1 MEDPNA
7 RLTGLLSQASV
18 QLYERNWPEL
28 HQMFEQMY
36 LLAADEERQ
45 KLRDGQA
52 ILAAETAVQDGQWQW
67 GRQLYQL
74 VLHHVSEHRG
84 ASNGLREIKELER
97 VDEEMRRLIEAGDSA
112 FTAGDYNQAID
123 RYKDAKNQTE
133 KARILKY
140 HASLEQKI
148 NQALEL
154 RNWRERA
161 QETIASARRL
171 QKGGELL
178 QALAELQRLQAQLPE
193 EHIYAAMAEEINALV
208 NQIKQ
213 EANADQVL
221 DEAKKRYREQ
231 DFEGALELV
240 DTPALADNEEAKRL
254 KQRSRDQLD
263 RFISPPLDR
272 AEQAQN
278 RGNWPDA
285 FAELQAL
292 RKEYPLNPNWKRLW
306 LRVGRKAGEQALDL
320 GRQANSDR
328 NFQEA
333 AAAFKR
339 ASQAFERVLE
349 VYPDHD
355 AIPAIRDEAV
365 DLAYIADNAHQA
377 WKLWRDKG
385 ERKAALTH
393 LDNAS
398 GRIGSAREQGRDYAA
413 VNSVVEAMA
422 REIQGELESIA
433 EDERRLENGERQLG
447 NRQFDSAAE
456 SFRQALN
463 AKLPEHRQQA
473 RNGLDR
479 AEVFI
484 RDFQA
489 ATGKAK
495 ASADPEARVRHLED
509 AYRLWPTGPQVV
521 ELLTTACLEAAEAAL
536 KDGRAQDAAAFAN
549 RALEID
555 PKNRAADAIRDRID
569 NEPKILADLAR
580 ARSALAL
587 LRDGTDASATRYAA
601 LAAQLQ
607 ETAGR
612 AQSYPDLKKQVDD
625 LLKEV
630 RAEQKRWQ
638 QLESHLD
645 QATQNMRAGHW
656 QEGVDLLDR
665 GVKALG
671 DETPEP
677 LVARLQAWRQALQQ
691 QTEIEAQLG
700 DLWRQAEQH
709 YQAGPESNDFTAALR
724 TLNQIEARLSAL
736 ENTATTIEAAL
747 PAGLVERAKQSK
759 DLRERAEIARDAAA
773 HRSAAQGLLILRPA
787 RRKWP
792 TDTTLQAL
800 DTKLSE
806 QARDEVTSLL
816 RQAQL
821 DMGAGETT
829 AAVEKLA
836 QAYELQP
843 DNEEIATQYGA
854 VQKHKR
860 LEDKL
865 RDVQTLTAR
874 HLDSKSPDRAV
885 DALRD
890 GIQVLLREADLSE
903 AVRDALSSLL
913 SLSEREVDGRTGE
926 AFANEDVWKQVWNL
940 RGDLDK
946 LGSER
951 WAHTQASVLASQWA
965 EFTRD
970 LHLHRYQTTEAGL
983 GMYLRA
989 WLAAREAMMRDPGDP
1004 ARQALV
1010 AERLEQFIKQC
1021 EAAAA
1026 KRIKNA
1032 RGFLD
1037 KGDFD
1042 LARKELANLHER
1054 VIGPALKISPNFFEG
1069 IQATAVLTELEKVQG
1084 LEQQIDVQAAVAEK
1098 AAPLLEKAEAAYV
1111 AGSYEEASR
1120 SLRALPDLAPVPRL
1134 AAQRDDLQRRLRQA
1148 RMTQADK
1155 TLSDALLVATTD
1167 LGIAASVE
1175 DLDRIASELRAV
1187 GEASEFDWSILPG
1200 DARSRYDDLLR
1211 KIEER
1216 KGDFTSVK
1224 RYQQDADAKEQMGQ
1238 FKEARSLLAQ
1248 AKELAADPAEQAE
1261 IDLRLRD
1268 ITRLAELEADA
1279 HELLEKGEDELAQA
1293 EPSYQ
1298 DVLTRLGVAQNRV
1311 NSLQHEIERSLKG
1324 EQAASASDAVR
1335 KTEQRI
1341 AALIDLAQAG
1351 VALSRAVNHSQQ
1363 PDAWTTARYEFE
1375 DARDLALEAGK
1386 SSDSNVRAKAGL
1398 IVRRAKRL
1406 LEQMDQEQTTRAGLQ
1421 VELDAIQRWLA
1432 EGNLEA
1438 AGKKL
1443 DALTEQYKTGFS
1455 AQIDPVKAS
1464 YLETLSAAE
1473 QTKKARAEMEA
1484 GNFSTALAMV
1494 NIVLERVPNY
1504 EGALILK
1511 QQTVDREGANQQF
1524 QKALS
1529 FAKKERFQEAR
1540 DALQAMDSG
1549 IDEGPRKK
1557 VEDQVDALELAAK
1570 NRAVESIRPNMKVG
1584 EHRKALEECGKALE
1598 KLAFPG
1604 YKKEIEDLQ
1613 AEAIEKW
1620 INTEL
1625 RDRARNDTGQRLDD
1639 LLETLDLYI
1648 KRTPPMGE
1656 TQRRALLGLQREAQ
1670 TRQFKAHLAE
1680 AKSLVD
1686 NPPPNAPPNWA
1697 KARELVNTVADQAG
1711 ALGLGGVQ
1719 QDAVS
1724 LEYDID
1730 DRQKAW
1736 SRQEAQSKRDEL
1748 IAALQQRWSDAVGPE
1763 DYQAVQDLAQQ
1774 VLALDGFKT
1783 DRLAR
1788 KWQQDAARELEA
1800 YQRTEQGMAE
1810 ASNLVRQRRFV
1821 EARSALQIDPVAVL
1835 LQEHHQRQRQ
1845 IVDTLIDADR
1855 AELDGEWQIALVG
1868 YRSVLEM
1875 DRSLEAVLRADIDRC
1890 RSKLME
1896 KVWEQVQAALTA
1908 VPPNTQRA
1916 AQLLDQAEASDLVGD
1931 ADRPVV
1937 RRLRTRI
1944 SGLTQVAE
1952 AAAILTEPSGD
1963 AGEVLRL
1970 LAAARDILPADEAD
1984 RLVRDWEYLAKALQS
1999 WQLGDIDAA
2008 QRAVKAIQP
2017 PVSTLERVT
2026 QLAGEL
2032 DEAVRRSQ
2040 QIEQARDQVLA
2051 ALRQDPPAFA
2061 EAVALVAPLAREMQ
2075 DARVAELHA
2084 SVRRSLLERVEHE
2097 RQRDSYQAALDLQP
2111 LLEQLDPAASDIRS
2125 LAETLTSEREQRLQE
2140 TIAMALVAL
2149 ESNDLAQARHAYQR
2163 ATVIAA
2169 PAGDHR
2175 LAPVA
2180 QKLSGYEELLQRID
2194 ELLARVAQARRGGRW
2209 EEVVSLL
2216 EQARDVAPRQKQV
2229 QESCQD
2235 AQKQLADLAEDDLRA
2250 SRFEGA
2256 AARVAL
2262 ANRLGVT
2269 TELQSLAGR
2278 IESARQAHVGQRRDL
2293 WSAALDRWDLVT
2305 AETLAAELQDAIGRD
2320 AELMQ
2325 LRTRY
2330 QAMKEA
2336 SKEIMQ
2342 AMRRG
2347 WAALDRREFLQAR
2360 NAFEQA
2366 DGLVN
2371 PSGFAEATTWLS
2383 YTANL
2388 EAVQGPVTEGQWGDI
2403 RRVQEALQRAQASVA
2418 TGDAVTLPAILPET
2432 SAKRQKAAGVA
2443 AELDRI
2449 LSLIAQ
2455 WYGRYQD
2462 FARQVKTRD
2471 ALDALNQVDHFQQE
2485 FLRQFRDPSPPKGV
2499 SAASA
2504 AEQPAARPAGR
2515 SDTRS
2520 VPPTSTQRDRAQDA
2534 TKPRAESADAP
2545 AMSATGV
2552 QPVTSSEAPAE
2563 ERKGAD
2569 GAGQRASK
2577 PPARLADEAPPSEA
2591 AERTPPAIT
2600 ADEESTPV
2608 APPKKRTTT
2617 PEPAAQAA
2625 DAPDGRTDAAAEEQV
2640 SSDPVQED
2648 SDTGFTMVWD
2658 MTGFSL
2664 PSYDD
2669 KE

>member
-7 RLTGLLSQASV
+7 RLTELLSQASV

-28 HQMFEQMY
+28 QQLFEQMY

-45 KLRDGQA
+45 KQRDGQA
-52 ILAAETAVQDGQWQW
+52 ILAAETAVQDSQWQW

-74 VLHHVSEHRG
+74 VLHHVPGHRG
-84 ASNGLREIKELER
+84 ASNGLREIKEFER

-112 FTAGDYNQAID
+112 FAAGDYNQAID

-148 NQALEL
+148 NRALEL
-154 RNWRERA
+154 RNWQERV

-171 QKGGELL
+171 QKGGELA

-193 EHIYAAMAEEINALV
+193 DEIYAVMAEEINALV
-208 NQIKQ
+208 NQIKR
-213 EANADQVL
+213 EANADQIL

-240 DTPALADNEEAKRL
+240 DTPALAGNEEAERL

-263 RFISPPLDR
+263 RFILPSIDR

-278 RGNWPDA
+278 RHNWPDA
-285 FAELQAL
+285 FGELQAL

-333 AAAFKR
+333 MAAFQR

-355 AIPAIRDEAV
+355 TIPGLRDEAV
-365 DLAYIADNAHQA
+365 DLAYIADNEHQA
-377 WKLWRDKG
+377 WKLWRDQG

-398 GRIGSAREQGRDYAA
+398 GRISSAREQGRDYAA

-422 REIQGELESIA
+422 REIRGELESIA

-479 AEVFI
+479 AEAAI
-484 RDFQA
+484 REFQA
-489 ATGKAK
+489 ALSKAK

-509 AYRLWPTGPQVV
+509 AHRLWPTGPQAV
-521 ELLTTACLEAAEAAL
+521 EWLTTACLEAAEAAL

-549 RALEID
+549 RALELD
-555 PKNRAADAIRDRID
+555 PKNRAANAIRDRID
-569 NEPKILADLAR
+569 NEPRILADLAQ

-612 AQSYPDLKKQVDD
+612 AQAYPDLKKQVDD

-630 RAEQKRWQ
+630 GAEQKRWQ

-645 QATQNMRAGHW
+645 QATQNMRAGLW
-656 QEGVDLLDR
+656 QEGVNLLAK

-671 DETPEP
+671 DEAPEP
-677 LVARLQAWRQALQQ
+677 LVARLQTWRQALQQ
-691 QTEIEAQLG
+691 QTEIEAQLE
-700 DLWRQAEQH
+700 DLWRQADQS
-709 YQAGPESNDFTAALR
+709 YQAGPESGDFIAALR
-724 TLNQIEARLSAL
+724 TLSQIEAHLSAVQ
-736 ENTATTIEAAL
+736 NTATTIDAAL
-747 PAGLVERAKQSK
+747 PAGLVEREKQSK

-800 DTKLSE
+800 EAKLSE
-806 QARDEVTSLL
+806 LAQDEVTSLV
-816 RQAQL
+816 RSAQV
-821 DMGAGETT
+821 DIESGNIA

-843 DNEEIATQYGA
+843 DSEEIATQYSA
-854 VQKHKR
+854 VQKRKR

-865 RDVQTLTAR
+865 RDVQTLAAAKLEGR
-874 HLDSKSPDRAV
+874 SRVEAAN
-885 DALRD
+885 ALKN
-890 GIQVLLREADLSE
+890 GIQILLREASLSDEVRNTVGSLFALSE
-903 AVRDALSSLL
+903 TFRDDSPGA
-913 SLSEREVDGRTGE
+913 
-926 AFANEDVWKQVWNL
+926 AFASYDVWNQVLTLRRNL
-940 RGDLDK
+940 ADLTNQGWDHQQ
-946 LGSER
+946 L
-951 WAHTQASVLASQWA
+951 SVLVDQWSGLI
-965 EFTRD
+965 RD
-970 LHLHRYQTTEAGL
+970 QHLQGYQST
-983 GMYLRA
+983 
-989 WLAAREAMMRDPGDP
+989 LAAVGQYFGSWQAATYAM
-1004 ARQALV
+1004 ARQPDDLEMQAVV
-1010 AERLEQFIKQC
+1010 AERLAQFIKQC
-1021 EAAAA
+1021 EVAAA

-1032 RGFLD
+1032 RGFLE
-1037 KGDFD
+1037 KGDFG
-1042 LARKELANLHER
+1042 LAKDELASLQR
-1054 VIGPALKISPNFFEG
+1054 VVGPALEISPNFFE
-1069 IQATAVLTELEKVQG
+1069 ANEAVAVLAELEKVQE
-1084 LEQQIDVQAAVAEK
+1084 LEQAIEIQAAVAER
-1098 AAPLLEKAEAAYV
+1098 ATPLLEKAEAAYV

-1134 AAQRDDLQRRLRQA
+1134 ATQRDDLQRRLRQA
-1148 RMTQADK
+1148 RVAQADK

-1167 LGIAASVE
+1167 LGIAASVD

-1187 GEASEFDWSILPG
+1187 GEAREFDWSILPG

-1211 KIEER
+1211 KIEKR

-1224 RYQQDADAKEQMGQ
+1224 RYQQDADAKEQLGQ
-1238 FKEARSLLAQ
+1238 FKEAQHLLLQ

-1261 IDLRLRD
+1261 IELRLRNT
-1268 ITRLAELEADA
+1268 TRLAELEADA
-1279 HELLEKGEDELAQA
+1279 TELLEKGEDELAQA

-1311 NSLQHEIERSLKG
+1311 NSLQQEIERSLKD

-1335 KTEQRI
+1335 KIEQRI

-1375 DARDLALEAGK
+1375 DALDLALEAAK

-1398 IVRRAKRL
+1398 IERRARRL
-1406 LEQMDQEQTTRAGLQ
+1406 LQQMDQEQTTRAKLQ
-1421 VELDAIQRWLA
+1421 VELDAVQRWLA

-1443 DALTEQYKTGFS
+1443 DDLTEQYKAGFS
-1455 AQIDPVKAS
+1455 AQIEPIKAR
-1464 YLETLSAAE
+1464 YLETLSATE
-1473 QTKKARAEMEA
+1473 QTKKARAAMEA
-1484 GNFSTALAMV
+1484 GNFSTALATV
-1494 NIVLERVPNY
+1494 NIVLEQTPQF

-1511 QQTVDREGANQQF
+1511 QQIVDRDRANQQF

-1529 FAKKERFQEAR
+1529 FAKAEEFQKAR

-1557 VEDQVDALELAAK
+1557 VEDQIDALEQAAK
-1570 NRAVESIRPNMKVG
+1570 NRAVDPIRTSIKVG
-1584 EHRKALEECGKALE
+1584 EYRKALDDCGRALE
-1598 KLAFPG
+1598 RLASSG
-1604 YKKEIEDLQ
+1604 VKEEIESLQ
-1613 AEAIEKW
+1613 ADAMEKW

-1625 RDRARNDTGQRLDD
+1625 RDRARNDTDQRLVE
-1639 LLETLDLYI
+1639 LLGTLDLYI

-1656 TQRRALLGLQREAQ
+1656 KQQRALLGLQREAQ
-1670 TRQFKAHLAE
+1670 TRQFRAQLAE
-1680 AKSLVD
+1680 AQSLVD
-1686 NPPPNAPPNWA
+1686 NTPPNWA

-1719 QDAVS
+1719 KDAVS

-1736 SRQEAQSKRDEL
+1736 SRREAQSKRDEL
-1748 IAALQQRWSDAVGPE
+1748 IAAMQQRWSDAVGPE
-1763 DYQAVQDLAQQ
+1763 DYQAVQELAQQ

-1783 DRLAR
+1783 DREAH
-1788 KWQQDAARELEA
+1788 KWQQDATRELEA
-1800 YQRTEQGMAE
+1800 YQRTEQSLAE
-1810 ASNLVRQRRFV
+1810 ASNLVRQRHFV
-1821 EARSALQIDPVAVL
+1821 EARSALQIAPVAVL
-1835 LQEHHQRQRQ
+1835 LQEQHQRQRQ
-1845 IVDTLIDADR
+1845 IVDALIDADR
-1855 AELDGEWQIALVG
+1855 AELDGEWQIALDG

-1875 DRSLEAVLRADIDRC
+1875 DPSLEAVLRVDIDRC
-1890 RSKLME
+1890 RSKLMDA
-1896 KVWEQVQAALTA
+1896 VSEQVQTALTA

-1916 AQLLDQAEASDLVGD
+1916 SQLLDQAEAGELVGD
-1931 ADRPVV
+1931 ADRQVV

-1944 SGLTQVAE
+1944 SGLAQVAQ
-1952 AAAILTEPSGD
+1952 AAAILVEPSGD
-1963 AGEVLRL
+1963 AGEALRL

-1984 RLVRDWEYLAKALQS
+1984 RLVRDWENLAQALQS
-1999 WQLGDIDAA
+1999 WQRGDIAAA

-2017 PVSTLERVT
+2017 PVSALERVT
-2026 QLAGEL
+2026 LLAGDL

-2040 QIEQARDQVLA
+2040 QIEQARRQVLA
-2051 ALRQDPPAFA
+2051 ALHQDPPAFDA
-2061 EAVALVAPLAREMQ
+2061 AVALLLPLAREMQ
-2075 DARVAELHA
+2075 DPRLEELHA
-2084 SVRRSLLERVEHE
+2084 MVRRNLLDRVEHE
-2097 RQRDSYQAALDLQP
+2097 RQRDNYQAALDLQP
-2111 LLEQLDPAASDIRS
+2111 LVEQLDPEDPEIRS
-2125 LAETLTSEREQRLQE
+2125 LAEVLSMEREQRLQGAID
-2140 TIAMALVAL
+2140 TALAAL
-2149 ESNDLAQARHAYQR
+2149 ESNDLAQARSAYQR

-2169 PAGDHR
+2169 PAGDVR

-2180 QKLSGYEELLQRID
+2180 QRIAGYEELLQRIG
-2194 ELLARVAQARRGGRW
+2194 ELLAGAAQARRSGRW
-2209 EEVVSLL
+2209 EEVVGLL

-2235 AQKQLADLAEDDLRA
+2235 TQRQLANLAEDDLRA

-2269 TELQSLAGR
+2269 PELQALADR
-2278 IESARQAHVGQRRDL
+2278 IEDARQAHVGQRRDL
-2293 WSAALDRWDLVT
+2293 WSAALNRWDLGA
-2305 AETLAAELQDAIGRD
+2305 AETLAAELHDAIGSD
-2320 AELMQ
+2320 VELMQ

-2336 SKEIMQ
+2336 SKEIVQ

-2347 WAALDRREFLQAR
+2347 WAALDRRDFLQAR
-2360 NAFEQA
+2360 SAFEQA
-2366 DGLVN
+2366 NGLVN
-2371 PSGFAEATTWLS
+2371 PSGFAEATAWIT

-2388 EAVQGPVTEGQWGDI
+2388 EAVLEPVTEGRWGDI

-2418 TGDAVTLPAILPET
+2418 TSDAATLPAILSEAG
-2432 SAKRQKAAGVA
+2432 AKRQKAAGVA

-2449 LSLIAQ
+2449 LSQIAQ
-2455 WYGRYQD
+2455 WYKRYRD
-2462 FARQVKTRD
+2462 FARQVKTSD

-2485 FLRQFRDPSPPKGV
+2485 FLRQFRDPSPPNTP
-2499 SAASA
+2499 SAASV
-2504 AEQPAARPAGR
+2504 AEQPAARLAGR
-2515 SDTRS
+2515 SDARA
-2520 VPPTSTQRDRAQDA
+2520 VPPTSTQSSQAQDA
-2534 TKPRAESADAP
+2534 AKPQAKSAEASAMPAEGVKGAP
-2545 AMSATGV
+2545 SGD
-2552 QPVTSSEAPAE
+2552 APAE
-2563 ERKGAD
+2563 ERTGAD

-2577 PPARLADEAPPSEA
+2577 PPERVDDVASTPGQTSEGA
-2591 AERTPPAIT
+2591 TPVVTT
-2600 ADEESTPV
+2600 AEESTPV
-2608 APPKKRTTT
+2608 APPKKRATATD
-2617 PEPAAQAA
+2617 PVAQAA
-2625 DAPDGRTDAAAEEQV
+2625 DAPIGATGEAAGEQV
-2640 SSDPVQED
+2640 LSDSVEVD
-2648 SDTGFTMVWD
+2648 SDAGLTMVWD
-2658 MTGFSL
+2658 ITGFSL